1 MIAMTLQFDVFIS
14 YVNFFGKEFNLLPQD
29 LTILISTMRN
39 VLFRD
44 VIHLDKRKV
53 TLAIIKDEFRIVYLL
68 RD

>member
-1 MIAMTLQFDVFIS
+1 MTLQFDVFIS